1 MTITAINNRTV
12 TVNTAF
18 AYQHVSTVEQYGS
31 DQLTIRAEVGLLS
44 RNIQILGDD
53 DTAIGQYGP
62 HVMFTS
68 TKFTNLDV
76 KMAYT

>member
-1 MTITAINNRTV
+1 M
-12 TVNTAF
+12 
-18 AYQHVSTVEQYGS
+18 
-31 DQLTIRAEVGLLS
+31 RAEVGLLS
-44 RNIQILGDD
+44 RNIQILGDE